1 MSDEPA
7 TKDFIDRVINAE
19 RLLTDEKFR
28 SRDEAVRLLVASSKD
43 DQAKY
48 IAIAGVILGA
58 ISVII
63 TVLKFASAAK

>member
-1 MSDEPA
+1 MA
-7 TKDFIDRVINAE
+7 TKDFIDRVIRAE

-48 IAIAGVILGA
+48 IAIAGV
-58 ISVII
+58 VIAVAGV
-63 TVLKFASAAK
+63 VLNFMKH

>member
-1 MSDEPA
+1 MDEPITEDRMNRA
-7 TKDFIDRVINAE
+7 FIAE

-48 IAIAGVILGA
+48 MAIAALLLAAVTLF
-58 ISVII
+58 
-63 TVLKFASAAK
+63 LKLMGK